1 MPIRMPAS
9 PRQMWLARI
18 GIVLAL
24 LAAVLMMW
32 IARMDLVER
41 TIQGETTTFT
51 VPSWHSLVFLTPT
64 LPMVIVGAVFMMQP
78 GAHF

>member
-1 MPIRMPAS
+1 MPARRDFGQALVEEHEETHADSHARQS
-9 PRQMWLARI
+9 PTDVAARI

-24 LAAVLMMW
+24 LAAVLVMS

-51 VPSWHSLVFLTPT
+51 VPSWH
-64 LPMVIVGAVFMMQP
+64 
-78 GAHF
+78 